1 MKQNNLVIMNTDNN
15 FEPFSNIVNYPSED
29 VHNEV
34 FSSMDS
40 SRPSKI
46 SKQLNFE
53 IFSGDDGTESI
64 SSALKS
70 GTTAVSSSTNSG
82 KKNPTEDE
90 GKKIDPTKLADSV
103 TALGGA
109 VGSTAQTIQAFQNPE
124 KAQARKDLKSVCGR
138 KPLSKKK
145 RAEYDAC
152 VEKFQLGKTSAPAP
166 SNEPVVEPPKG
177 LSRNTWIVIGIGAVA
192 VIGYILVKK
201 KVIKLGK

>member
-1 MKQNNLVIMNTDNN
+1 MNTDNN

-29 VHNEV
+29 VYNEV
-34 FSSMDS
+34 FSGMDS
-40 SRPSKI
+40 SKPSKI

-53 IFSGDDGTESI
+53 IFSGDDGV
-64 SSALKS
+64 
-70 GTTAVSSSTNSG
+70 TTT
-82 KKNPTEDE
+82 DE

-152 VEKFQLGKTSAPAP
+152 VKNFQLGKTSAPAP

-192 VIGYILVKK
+192 VLGYILVKK